1 MLWYLISNV
10 SCALTCH
17 RDSYRRILMGST
29 MKKRK
34 MYEELLG
41 KVEILSSLDTWE
53 RVTIADSLV
62 PVTFAQDTV
71 VMRQG
76 DRGEDFFIIVEGWD
90 LTDLHQSLWSSALLH
105 TMTSSCLLIEII
117 YLNHNQSVQQN
128 CTWEIFLSQFN
139 IRNACA
145 IKLPPH
151 VKNSIKWRSG
161 DLNLNPDCC

>member
-1 MLWYLISNV
+1 
-10 SCALTCH
+10 
-17 RDSYRRILMGST
+17 MGST

-76 DRGEDFFIIVEGWD
+76 DRGEDFFIIVEG
-90 LTDLHQSLWSSALLH
+90 
-105 TMTSSCLLIEII
+105 
-117 YLNHNQSVQQN
+117 
-128 CTWEIFLSQFN
+128 
-139 IRNACA
+139 
-145 IKLPPH
+145 
-151 VKNSIKWRSG
+151 
-161 DLNLNPDCC
+161 